1 LNNLNTARIVAEIL
15 KGYAMSPWGFHGVT
29 HWARVLENGLKLAE
43 RTGADREVVTLFALF
58 HDSRRIDDG
67 DDYGHGGRGAEL
79 ALELRGVVYDLDDAR
94 FELLYRACHLH
105 TGGRT
110 DDSDTVLTCWDADRL
125 DLGRVGITPN
135 PKYLCTDA
143 GRDFGMMEWAHTR
156 AVTEVRP
163 AMVDT
168 WNIPPRG
175 W

>member
-1 LNNLNTARIVAEIL
+1 MDTARVVAEIL

-29 HWARVLENGLKLAE
+29 HWARVQENGLKLAE
-43 RTGADREVVTLFALF
+43 QTGADRDVVTLFALF

-79 ALELRGVVYDLDDAR
+79 AAELRGVVFDLPDES
-94 FELLYRACHLH
+94 FELLYRACQFH

-110 DDSDTVLTCWDADRL
+110 DDSVTVLTCWDADRL
-125 DLGRVGITPN
+125 DLGRVGIMPD
-135 PKYLCTDA
+135 PRYLGTKA
-143 GRDFGMMEWAHTR
+143 ARDIAMIDWAHTR

-163 AMVDT
+163 TIVDT

>member
-1 LNNLNTARIVAEIL
+1 MNTARIVTEIL

-43 RTGADREVVTLFALF
+43 RTGADRDAVTLFALF

-79 ALELRGVVYDLDDAR
+79 AAELRGVVFDLPDEQ
-94 FELLYRACHLH
+94 FEWLYRACQLH

-110 DDSDTVLTCWDADRL
+110 DDSITVLTCWDADRL
-125 DLGRVGITPN
+125 DLGRVGIMPD
-135 PKYLCTDA
+135 PRYLCTKA
-143 GRDFGMMEWAHTR
+143 GRDFAMIDWAHTR
-156 AVTEVRP
+156 AVTEMRP
-163 AMVDT
+163 AIVDS
-168 WNIPPRG
+168 WGIPPRA

>member
-1 LNNLNTARIVAEIL
+1 MDTARIVAEIL

-43 RTGADREVVTLFALF
+43 RTGADRNVVTLFALF

-79 ALELRGVVYDLDDAR
+79 AAELRGVVYDLPDPQ
-94 FELLYRACHLH
+94 FEWLYRACQLH

-110 DDSDTVLTCWDADRL
+110 DDSETVLTCWDADRL
-125 DLGRVGITPN
+125 DLGRVGIMPD
-135 PKYLCTDA
+135 PRYLGTDA
-143 GRDFGMMEWAHTR
+143 ARDPAMIDWAHSR
-156 AVTEVRP
+156 AVAEVRP
-163 AMVDT
+163 AIVDT
-168 WNIPPRG
+168 WNIPERG